1 VIFSFKEEKGSVL
14 RSADANNLTQKYRVI
29 SALVAIGDLAL
40 NIAYCSVEEGDVVLS
55 FVPFYF
61 LKFIDPFGSKTSGKL
76 FLFFAQHIDCKDLG
90 VVKTRVALR
99 CLINANHY
107 QGGG

>member
-1 VIFSFKEEKGSVL
+1 VIFSFKEEQGAVL

-29 SALVAIGDLAL
+29 SALVAMGDLAL
-40 NIAYCSVEEGDVVLS
+40 DIAYCSVEEGDVVLP

-61 LKFIDPFGSKTSGKL
+61 LKFIDPFSGKTSGKL
-76 FLFFAQHIDCKDLG
+76 FLLFAQHIDSKDLG
-90 VVKTRVALR
+90 LIEARVALR